1 MGSISSANPGLTNL
15 LQTLSNVGSPLLSS
29 PSVVSALQKASPS
42 DVAQLSTAALQLQN
56 VDAMFGVSNQS
67 SSSSTSA
74 LNSLLASLEAAPTST
89 PAPTDTQV
97 PSATTSTVSPADQAA
112 SYQASLQ
119 QSEAQTLLGLGS
131 TATSGSLF
139 DMLG

>member
-1 MGSISSANPGLTNL
+1 MGSISSANPGITNL
-15 LQTLSNVGSPLLSS
+15 LQTLSNVGSPVLSS
-29 PSVVSALQKASPS
+29 PSVLSALQTASPS
-42 DVAQLSTAALQLQN
+42 DVAQLSTAALQLES
-56 VDAMFGVSNQS
+56 VDAMFGISNQS

-74 LNSLLASLEAAPTST
+74 LNSLLASLEAPPTST
-89 PAPTDTQV
+89 PAATSTPV
-97 PSATTSTVSPADQAA
+97 PSATASSVSPADQAA

-131 TATSGSLF
+131 TGASGSLF